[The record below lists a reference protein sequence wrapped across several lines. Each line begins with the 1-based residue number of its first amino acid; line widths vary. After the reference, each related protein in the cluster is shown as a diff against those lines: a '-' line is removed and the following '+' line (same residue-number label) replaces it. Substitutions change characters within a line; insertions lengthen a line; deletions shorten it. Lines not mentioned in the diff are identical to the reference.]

1 MPDEG
6 DSKTTGEPGEGPG
19 EEAARTRASDQRSA
33 VRRMLWGTVVA
44 VAATAGLIAVTVPLS
59 ASGDDA
65 DGGGGAGAGRG
76 GTNASSQEPARAEA
90 APDQDEPG
98 QGREP
103 LTESERE
110 KATKAA
116 LAGDTSLRATSENVR
131 GEQGPP
137 QHLTTDLTD
146 EGDGGRTAE
155 VYFYDYKDDTAVHKT
170 VDLASGKVTASETSK
185 NTQPPPSLTEARAAA
200 ALLIKDKLG
209 EGLRADYQR
218 ARGEELTRDTQLAVR
233 GLTYRPHDDPSGPL
247 ASCGQE
253 RCVRLFTR
261 VKGGPWIDTKNFV
274 INLSDRSVH
283 RIGTD

>member
-6 DSKTTGEPGEGPG
+6 DSKTAGEPGERPG
-19 EEAARTRASDQRSA
+19 EEAARTRAPDHRSA

-65 DGGGGAGAGRG
+65 DGRG
-76 GTNASSQEPARAEA
+76 DARGTNTSASREGEPARAEA

-103 LTESERE
+103 LTASERE

-116 LAGDTSLRATSENVR
+116 LAGDTSLRATSEDVK
-131 GEQGPP
+131 GEEGPP
-137 QHLTTDLTD
+137 QHLSTDLSD
-146 EGDGGRTAE
+146 EGSGGRTAE

-170 VDLASGKVTASETSK
+170 VDLATGKVTASEKSR

-200 ALLIKDKLG
+200 SLLVKDELG
-209 EGLRADYQR
+209 AGLRADYER
-218 ARGEELTRDTQLAVR
+218 ARGEKLTRDTQLAVR
-233 GLTYRPHDDPSGPL
+233 GLTYRPHDDPAGPL